1 VTSKLTTV
9 ERTFFG
15 RAVELALEAERAGNL
30 PIGCV
35 VCRGNEI
42 IAEGANSIWVPEFAP
57 HRHAEMEALK
67 RLSADNRQAGENLAL
82 YTTLEPCLMCAGA
95 ISLHKIGRV
104 VFGSTDPI
112 GGAVADI
119 GRLPPYFA
127 RHRTTAQW
135 IGPALPEACDQL
147 YERAMA
153 LIWARDRAVD
163 HLVDDSEAP
172 GA

>member
-1 VTSKLTTV
+1 MISESTPLDREFF
-9 ERTFFG
+9 ER
-15 RAVELALEAERAGNL
+15 AIELASRAERDGNL

-35 VCRGNEI
+35 ICRGDAI
-42 IAEGANSIWVPEFAP
+42 IAEGWNNIWVPEFAP
-57 HRHAEMEALK
+57 HRHAEMEALR
-67 RLSADNRQAGENLAL
+67 RLSTDDRMAGDGLVL

-104 VFGSTDPI
+104 VFGSKDPI
-112 GGAVADI
+112 GGAVSDM

-127 RHRTTAQW
+127 RHRTRAQW

-153 LIWARDRAVD
+153 LIRARDRAVD
-163 HLVDDSEAP
+163 HLLDASEAP